1 MTIFDALVWAGTAMT
16 LSGLGLLV
24 FCIVKVM
31 RARKTASS
39 DDAMRAAMQ
48 KVIPLN
54 LGALAISAI
63 GLMLV
68 IVGIFL
74 S

>member
-1 MTIFDALVWAGTAMT
+1 MEWLVWTGAVVTLLGVALLLYCIVRVAQARRSGLDDDALKSRLQSVVA
-16 LSGLGLLV
+16 
-24 FCIVKVM
+24 
-31 RARKTASS
+31 
-39 DDAMRAAMQ
+39 
-48 KVIPLN
+48 LN
-54 LGALAISAI
+54 LGALAISGI